1 MGLLHDKGFIHR
13 QVKSLHDHLEQF
25 ERDGNVEGSKHRF
38 TPDEVV
44 QIRRALRSGL
54 TNDADH
60 PEDQYYYAR
69 DPLISLLQSAM
80 HKDLVARF
88 GRDAVEHDRIAEGD
102 AFTTSDLLGWGVRV
116 GLSLIWRLLHG
127 SHPFVDAPATLRL
140 DGDVRLVLFADW
152 GTGRPE
158 ARQVAEKAATF
169 VHDSHLPVHVIH
181 LGDTYY
187 SGTPE
192 EAQAHLL
199 EPWPVT
205 ATQAAQ
211 GVGSWALNGNH
222 DMYSGGHGLFET
234 TLGDARFAKQAAGGV
249 ATSWFHLQSATWD
262 IVGLDTAYRNPLL
275 DIRHGDFLLFGRI
288 GYLYG
293 SQGQYVK
300 EHCAQDGRRLLLLSH
315 HQLFSAYD
323 EDATRDSALRP
334 ALRDTLARGVD
345 AWFWGHE
352 HDCLAY
358 DPLEGVNAARVIG
371 HGAVPTLLRTEPPCE
386 PEPTAPDYLGKPIPN
401 ATYPATPALNAV
413 RWEYRGE
420 VDGDDGVLWGKHGFA
435 VVDVVGQTLK
445 VAYVDD
451 QGHTYKQE
459 TIETAAQGAA
469 S

>member
-1 MGLLHDKGFIHR
+1 MSLLHNKGFVHR
-13 QVKSLHDHLEQF
+13 QVRALHDHLDQF
-25 ERDGNVEGSKHRF
+25 EGDGQVQGSEHPF
-38 TPDEVV
+38 TPDELV

-54 TNDADH
+54 KNDADH
-60 PEDQYYYAR
+60 PEDEYYFAR
-69 DPLISLLQSAM
+69 DPLVSLLQSAM

-102 AFTTSDLLGWGVRV
+102 AFTTRDLLGWGVKV

-127 SHPFVDAPATLRL
+127 SHAFVDAPATLHL
-140 DGDVRLVLFADW
+140 EGDVRLVLFADW

-158 ARQVAEKAATF
+158 PRQVAEHAAKY
-169 VHDSHLPVHVIH
+169 VEDSHLPVHVVH

-205 ATQAAQ
+205 ATQAGE

-234 TLGDARFAKQAAGGV
+234 TLGDPRFAKQKADGAS
-249 ATSWFHLQSATWD
+249 TSWFHLQSDTWD

-288 GYLYG
+288 GYLHG
-293 SQGQYVK
+293 SQGQYVSQ
-300 EHCAQDGRRLLLLSH
+300 HCGQQGRRLLLLSH

-323 EDATRDSALRP
+323 DEATKDSAMRP
-334 ALRDTLARGVD
+334 ALKDTLDRGVD

-358 DPLEGVNAARVIG
+358 GPLEGVNAARVIG
-371 HGAVPTLLRTEPPCE
+371 HGAVPTLLRTDPPGDRV
-386 PEPTAPDYLGKPIPN
+386 PGAPDDVVKPRVN
-401 ATYPATPALNAV
+401 AQYPATPALEAV
-413 RWEYRGE
+413 TWEFRGM
-420 VDGDDGVLWGKHGFA
+420 VDGDDDVKWGKHGFA
-435 VVDVVGQTLK
+435 VVDVVGGTLD
-445 VAYVDD
+445 VSHVDD
-451 QGHTYKQE
+451 QGRVYMTEK
-459 TIETAAQGAA
+459 I
-469 S
+469 